1 MMDPPMPSS
10 SSADDGMIA
19 APQSSSPLA
28 LVRESTRRV
37 AQSATHVR
45 INREAAAALA
55 SPSGRL
61 RESEVAASLRGKFFE
76 FDDASHVIA
85 NDDALTAQLILAI
98 DAVNFCF
105 WPDGELEY
113 EHVSGGLSA
122 CARRDPSAL
131 SADRL
136 AEVTGPDLRR
146 MMGWERPLPQE
157 EERARLLREV
167 GDGLRRCFGGRA
179 ASLVEAADGSASRLV
194 DLVTSH
200 FPGFRDHAIHD
211 GAQVFLYKRAQIFV
225 ADLWGAFK
233 GCGLGSF
240 GDVDALTTFADYR
253 VPVVLRELGV
263 LEYDDALAAH
273 VAAKEEILPGS
284 AYEIEIRA
292 W

>member
-1 MMDPPMPSS
+1 MR
-10 SSADDGMIA
+10 GGVGEGIG
-19 APQSSSPLA
+19 
-28 LVRESTRRV
+28 VV
-37 AQSATHVR
+37 WG
-45 INREAAAALA
+45 AALDRKTLT
-55 SPSGRL
+55 PLGKMECEKRHEQVWL
-61 RESEVAASLRGKFFE
+61 RE
-76 FDDASHVIA
+76 
-85 NDDALTAQLILAI
+85 
-98 DAVNFCF
+98 
-105 WPDGELEY
+105 PDNPE
-113 EHVSGGLSA
+113 
-122 CARRDPSAL
+122 
-131 SADRL
+131 
-136 AEVTGPDLRR
+136 
-146 MMGWERPLPQE
+146 Q